1 MVAVN
6 STTILRPQTPE
17 LNSLMQPKV
26 MDKQQLE
33 SAILRVQKWLEPD
46 VMPQK
51 SNPITVE
58 TNLTP
63 LERISRFGLKNSED
77 VHSFLESPA
86 GEALIEAVIE
96 EELIQIAAMES
107 AQLEQRE
114 IQLHKHYLAL
124 LLFGLFYKNNAHAH
138 DLIDRSLEEVSKK
151 LHNSESKTTTPEASP
166 TTQVE
171 QPPIKYSNGDDQ
183 LKSMLHNKLVQSE
196 LLEKALEAIIPQHKE
211 AEAKYAAFNSH
222 IDEARNEFLKLV
234 PTASTTPKELSA
246 EEISEK
252 TKLKSEAPNLKKIE
266 ELSASEIE
274 EISEKTKL
282 KIEALNKQV
291 EDNIPSINKL
301 LDEDKINEARA
312 LMMESNA
319 QRLQIAALNEMLAV
333 YEKKSVMFNNKL
345 EPTTSFD
352 DAAFVLAAGTK
363 IVEKDDKRY
372 VLKMDQTLDDMTTEE
387 QASAEKRYNKMKP
400 AEMMGIKTLVKHN
413 QTLENAKHNSL
424 STQSELMQ
432 KEILLLA
439 NQLTAAQNMRAQTEL
454 TLKPTPANSP
464 AVKMT
469 SLPTPT
475 PSPAPK
481 SRTVN
486 DEDLTGS
493 SYEHVIRLMKN
504 NPTPEAIKRLKESI
518 AHLDTSSA
526 LKKQLNDLKPGV
538 TIPMSAMD
546 NMLTNIRRA
555 RPGEIRIS
563 DEIAN
568 DEKNPTAPSPF
579 KTRPIRG

>member
-46 VMPQK
+46 AIPQK
-51 SNPITVE
+51 ANAITVE
-58 TNLTP
+58 TNLAP
-63 LERISRFGLKNSED
+63 LERISRFGLKSSED

-96 EELIQIAAMES
+96 EELIEIAAMES

-151 LHNSESKTTTPEASP
+151 LHSESKTTTPEASP
-166 TTQVE
+166 TPQVE
-171 QPPIKYSNGDDQ
+171 QPPIKYSNNDDQ

-222 IDEARNEFLKLV
+222 IDTAHDEFSKLIAPV
-234 PTASTTPKELSA
+234 LSATSSTPKEPSA

-252 TKLKSEAPNLKKIE
+252 TKLKID
-266 ELSASEIE
+266 
-274 EISEKTKL
+274 
-282 KIEALNKQV
+282 ALHKQV

-301 LDEDKINEARA
+301 LDEDKIDQARA
-312 LMMESNA
+312 LMTESNA
-319 QRLQIAALNEMLAV
+319 QRLQIAALKEMLAV
-333 YEKKSVMFNNKL
+333 YEKKSVMFNDKH

-352 DAAFVLAAGTK
+352 DAAFVLASGTK

-372 VLKMDQTLDDMTTEE
+372 VLKMDQKLDDMTTEE
-387 QASAEKRYNKMKP
+387 QASAEKQYKKMKP
-400 AEMMGIKTLVKHN
+400 AEMMGIKALVKHN
-413 QTLENAKHNSL
+413 QTLENAKYNSL
-424 STQSELMQ
+424 STQSEQMQ
-432 KEILLLA
+432 KDILLLA

-464 AVKMT
+464 AMKMT
-469 SLPTPT
+469 PLSTPT

-481 SRTVN
+481 SRSIN
-486 DEDLTGS
+486 DEDLAGS

-538 TIPMSAMD
+538 TIPMTAMD

-555 RPGEIRIS
+555 RPGEIRIA

-579 KTRPIRG
+579 KTRPIM

>member
-6 STTILRPQTPE
+6 STTVLRPQTHE
-17 LNSLMQPKV
+17 LNNLMQPKV
-26 MDKQQLE
+26 MNKQQLE
-33 SAILRVQKWLEPD
+33 STILRVQKWLEPD
-46 VMPQK
+46 VMSQR
-51 SNPITVE
+51 STPITVE
-58 TNLTP
+58 TNLIP
-63 LERISRFGLKNSED
+63 LERISRFGLKSSED

-96 EELIQIAAMES
+96 EELIEIAAMEN

-151 LHNSESKTTTPEASP
+151 LHSESKTTTPETPP
-166 TTQVE
+166 TTPVE
-171 QPPIKYSNGDDQ
+171 QPPIKYSSDVEQ
-183 LKSMLHNKLVQSE
+183 LKSMLYNKLAQSE
-196 LLEKALEAIIPQHKE
+196 LLEKALEAITPQHKE
-211 AEAKYAAFNSH
+211 AQAKYATFNSH
-222 IDEARNEFLKLV
+222 IEKAHDEFLKLITPV
-234 PTASTTPKELSA
+234 HSSTSSTPKELRA
-246 EEISEK
+246 
-252 TKLKSEAPNLKKIE
+252 
-266 ELSASEIE
+266 E

-282 KIEALNKQV
+282 KIESLNKQI
-291 EDNIPSINKL
+291 EDNIGSIDTL
-301 LDEDKINEARA
+301 LNMDKIDEARA
-312 LMMESNA
+312 LMTESNA

-333 YEKKSVMFNNKL
+333 YEKKSVMFNNQH

-352 DAAFVLAAGTK
+352 DAAFILAAGTK

-372 VLKMDQTLDDMTTEE
+372 VLKMDQKLEDMTTEE
-387 QASAEKRYNKMKP
+387 QASAEKQYKKMKP
-400 AEMMGIKTLVKHN
+400 AEMMGIKTLIKHN
-413 QTLENAKHNSL
+413 QTLENAKYNSL
-424 STQSELMQ
+424 SAQSEQMQ
-432 KEILLLA
+432 KDILLLA

-464 AVKMT
+464 AMKMT
-469 SLPTPT
+469 SLPTST
-475 PSPAPK
+475 PSP
-481 SRTVN
+481 SRTSRSIN

-504 NPTPEAIKRLKESI
+504 NPTPEAIKRLKENI

-538 TIPMSAMD
+538 TIPMTAMD

-568 DEKNPTAPSPF
+568 DAKNPTAPSPF
-579 KTRPIRG
+579 KTRPII